1 MLNEAAFQREV
12 SYAFLCEMG
21 NEENGSK
28 EDAMKKK
35 DLEKAVRAK
44 GAVFLGPGGGHD
56 RWMSKNGHK
65 FVIPRHRE
73 IPPGTAQAILK
84 QADM

>member
-44 GAVFLGPGGGHD
+44 GAVFLET
-56 RWMSKNGHK
+56 
-65 FVIPRHRE
+65 I
-73 IPPGTAQAILK
+73 
-84 QADM
+84 